1 MIIIRE
7 CGIHS
12 CRSPLG
18 KARGDGQVTIDFFP
32 LHGLSGGCFIGE
44 VPGYFEGWYSGDV
57 SHYLPGCGGV
67 ILVDNAD
74 RDILHLSA
82 AENGCHEE
90 QAEQGQHETY
100 PEIKSAG
107 SHAAKFATEYVI

>member
-1 MIIIRE
+1 MN
-7 CGIHS
+7 
-12 CRSPLG
+12 
-18 KARGDGQVTIDFFP
+18 AT
-32 LHGLSGGCFIGE
+32 LSYYYHYALLSVGSE
-44 VPGYFEGWYSGDV
+44 LMAAFE
-57 SHYLPGCGGV
+57 
-67 ILVDNAD
+67 
-74 RDILHLSA
+74 DILHLSA

>member
-1 MIIIRE
+1 M
-7 CGIHS
+7 
-12 CRSPLG
+12 
-18 KARGDGQVTIDFFP
+18 
-32 LHGLSGGCFIGE
+32 SGGCFIGE
-44 VPGYFEGWYSGDV
+44 VPGYFEGWYSGNV

-100 PEIKSAG
+100 PEIYK
-107 SHAAKFATEYVI
+107 VISMITYINHLWSIALTFLGAILLLFG